1 MDKRDHSESTR
12 QKQYSQDTSMQSK
25 SRKISLA
32 LSNCRKVP
40 MNNDT
45 VEVAI
50 RPFTLELKNWGNID
64 SIRGTETSVI
74 VYSRVETT
82 KANGGRV
89 YKYLEYFW
97 LHVMMISTE
106 IFLQI
111 FSHSTAPKC
120 RSLKNL

>member
-1 MDKRDHSESTR
+1 
-12 QKQYSQDTSMQSK
+12 
-25 SRKISLA
+25 
-32 LSNCRKVP
+32 

-89 YKYLEYFW
+89 YKYLEYFG

-120 RSLKNL
+120 RSLKNF